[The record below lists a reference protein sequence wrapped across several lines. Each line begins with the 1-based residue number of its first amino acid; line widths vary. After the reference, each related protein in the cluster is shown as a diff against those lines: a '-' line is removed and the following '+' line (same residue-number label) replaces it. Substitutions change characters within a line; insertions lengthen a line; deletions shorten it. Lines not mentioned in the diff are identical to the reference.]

1 MEKLLID
8 DKQEPLNCMWKWH
21 FKMRGGTERQTVT
34 AKRFLTLGK
43 RLVHTLKKLSKLQAV
58 ETHK

>member
-8 DKQEPLNCMWKWH
+8 DKQEPLNCMWKQH

-34 AKRFLTLGK
+34 AKRLLTLGK
-43 RLVHTLKKLSKLQAV
+43 NINSYTEEAQ
-58 ETHK
+58 